1 MPGYSMGGKTGTA
14 QKGRREDKKYV
25 VSFIGFAPVEDPK
38 VLVYVVIDEANVAED
53 DQSSALATALAKK
66 IFGELLPYMNIFK
79 DEQEVTADDG
89 TVQGEVTQAEESQED
104 ASPETSEAVPE
115 DVPDA
120 MPEGADGTMQQ
131 PEDMLD
137 GMTPEEYP

>member
-1 MPGYSMGGKTGTA
+1 
-14 QKGRREDKKYV
+14 
-25 VSFIGFAPVEDPK
+25 
-38 VLVYVVIDEANVAED
+38 
-53 DQSSALATALAKK
+53 
-66 IFGELLPYMNIFK
+66 MNIFK

-137 GMTPEEYP
+137 GMTPEDYP